1 VADVLT
7 VAAVEL
13 GDPVAVLILVVTD
26 DAPLQMPSVQ
36 AEGQIVFRYP
46 KTAGARTC
54 GFVSTTLPIAD
65 SLCADPAVAKTK
77 DNHGAK
83 HTCARHSAFS

>member
-36 AEGQIVFRYP
+36 AEGQIVSDTR
-46 KTAGARTC
+46 RLQ
-54 GFVSTTLPIAD
+54 V
-65 SLCADPAVAKTK
+65 K
-77 DNHGAK
+77 DMRLRIDNAAH
-83 HTCARHSAFS
+83 C